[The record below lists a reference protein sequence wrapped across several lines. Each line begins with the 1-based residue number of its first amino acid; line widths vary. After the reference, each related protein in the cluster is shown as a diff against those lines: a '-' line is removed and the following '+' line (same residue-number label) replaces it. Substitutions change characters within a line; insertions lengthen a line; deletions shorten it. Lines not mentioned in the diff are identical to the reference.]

1 MMSRPSGV
9 AWILS
14 SKTQPYTTVCI
25 CRLILFT
32 ISFVKLLILH
42 LCCFLMFFSN
52 AENTPLF
59 LLLKQLIVFLFLP
72 SYLFSSSLPPIL
84 NTVEIRIQDKSGFE
98 LWLSNVLDFEWLG
111 GVIAI
116 RMQAS
121 LDHLTNKPFQNRT
134 KKLNRGGLL
143 LVSTGLPF
151 CGMVFVKVKW
161 SIVRIHMI
169 LERDH
174 IICPKV
180 SKIAHVRSNGLQ
192 YSNAYC
198 TLLSYQSDLN
208 SIFFKAHNL
217 PTLKCHR
224 VVKVS
229 ELLYIRT
236 NEQFSCCVFWPA
248 FGYCAHLRAGQ
259 NIFWAVFNFF
269 Y

>member
-1 MMSRPSGV
+1 MGSL
-9 AWILS
+9 LS
-14 SKTQPYTTVCI
+14 PLYRGNTLSLSLTVVRIFNCIQNDVTSQWRSLNVVLKNPTLYTVCI

-52 AENTPLF
+52 AENAPLF

-151 CGMVFVKVKW
+151 CGMVFVKVK
-161 SIVRIHMI
+161 
-169 LERDH
+169 
-174 IICPKV
+174 
-180 SKIAHVRSNGLQ
+180 
-192 YSNAYC
+192 
-198 TLLSYQSDLN
+198 
-208 SIFFKAHNL
+208 
-217 PTLKCHR
+217 
-224 VVKVS
+224 
-229 ELLYIRT
+229 
-236 NEQFSCCVFWPA
+236 
-248 FGYCAHLRAGQ
+248 
-259 NIFWAVFNFF
+259 
-269 Y
+269 